1 MSQLGHERQVSG
13 RANLFRFTPTSG
25 RRSGHRHLG
34 AMGQLPTCATRAQRT
49 DPIALEK
56 LVLSDA
62 PWGTIVAGRAMQTA
76 RLIETGKSP

>member
-1 MSQLGHERQVSG
+1 MGCGIYFHLLPD
-13 RANLFRFTPTSG
+13 LFNRI
-25 RRSGHRHLG
+25 
-34 AMGQLPTCATRAQRT
+34 GQLPTCATRAQRT

>member
-1 MSQLGHERQVSG
+1 VL
-13 RANLFRFTPTSG
+13 RAHSEQN
-25 RRSGHRHLG
+25 
-34 AMGQLPTCATRAQRT
+34 
-49 DPIALEK
+49 PIALEK

>member
-1 MSQLGHERQVSG
+1 
-13 RANLFRFTPTSG
+13 
-25 RRSGHRHLG
+25 
-34 AMGQLPTCATRAQRT
+34 MGQLPTCATRAQRT

-76 RLIETGKSP
+76 QLIETGKSPWRHRE